1 MKKLKIKELL
11 KLTTHRADDLPKGG
25 YSYYQEWNRALFF
38 HWKVDAIALKQFIP
52 DHLELDLFNN
62 EAYISLV
69 AFTMEQIRPR
79 FLPAF
84 SPISNFDE
92 INLRTYVVRDGVAG
106 VYFLNIEAGKIL
118 SVALSKMLSGLPY
131 EHAEMSRNNLDNFQS
146 IFHKKGFSFN
156 VTYDVG
162 EVIEDKTDLDDF
174 LTERYSLFVDIGA
187 DLFRY
192 DIHHIPWPL
201 NKLKLYA
208 LETNYILES
217 INLNELPI
225 KVHYSSGVQVVAWNR
240 IKV

>member
-11 KLTTHRADDLPKGG
+11 RLTAHRADDMPKGG

-62 EAYISLV
+62 EAYISIV

-79 FLPAF
+79 FLPAL

>member
-11 KLTTHRADDLPKGG
+11 KLTAHRADDLPKGG
-25 YSYYQEWNRALFF
+25 YNYYQEWNRALFF

-52 DHLELDLFNN
+52 DYLELDLFNN
-62 EAYISLV
+62 EAYISIV

-162 EVIEDKTDLDDF
+162 EAIEDKTDLDDF

-208 LETNYILES
+208 LETNYILGS
-217 INLNELPI
+217 INLNEIPV

-240 IKV
+240 IKI

>member
-11 KLTTHRADDLPKGG
+11 KLTAHRADDLPKGG
-25 YSYYQEWNRALFF
+25 YNYYQEWNRALFF
-38 HWKVDAIALKQFIP
+38 HWKVDAIALKQYIP

-92 INLRTYVVRDGVAG
+92 INLRTYVVKDGVAG
-106 VYFLNIEAGKIL
+106 VCFLNIEAGKIL

-131 EHAEMSRNNLDNFQS
+131 EHAEMGRNNLDNFQS

-162 EVIEDKTDLDDF
+162 EVIEEKTDLDDF

-208 LETNYILES
+208 LETNYILGT
-217 INLNELPI
+217 INLNEIPV

>member
-11 KLTTHRADDLPKGG
+11 KLTAHRADDLPKGG

-208 LETNYILES
+208 LETNYILGT
-217 INLNELPI
+217 INLNEIPV

-240 IKV
+240 IKI